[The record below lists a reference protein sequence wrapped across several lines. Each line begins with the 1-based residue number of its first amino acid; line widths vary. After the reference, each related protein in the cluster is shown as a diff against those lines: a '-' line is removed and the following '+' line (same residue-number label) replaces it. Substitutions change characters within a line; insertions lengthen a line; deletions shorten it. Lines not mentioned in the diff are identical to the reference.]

1 MPDDFGQ
8 LMIDIEDNE
17 NCGYFPI
24 QLFETQS
31 KPKTSS
37 SIIVPEV
44 PGRDGEY
51 EVVGWCDE
59 NGGSPCE
66 ATAVIVGDSGSGQAL
81 MIYGGEFGV
90 RLRPSGA
97 TSQWSLEAADQ
108 FGEPYLLLP
117 TTTQLRIS

>member
-44 PGRDGEY
+44 PGRIGEY
-51 EVVGWCDE
+51 EVVGWTDE
-59 NGGSPCE
+59 NSGSPCE

-90 RLRPSGA
+90 RLRPLGS

-117 TTTQLRIS
+117 TATKLRIS